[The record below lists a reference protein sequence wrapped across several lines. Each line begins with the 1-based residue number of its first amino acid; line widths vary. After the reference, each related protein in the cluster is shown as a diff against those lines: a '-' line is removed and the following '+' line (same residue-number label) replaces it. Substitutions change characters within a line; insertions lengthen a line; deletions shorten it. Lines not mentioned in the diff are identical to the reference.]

1 MRPAPRTRAVAA
13 LAALWLTIPASTAAQ
28 DRFFDANGVSIR
40 YVEKGQ
46 GEAVVLLHGIG
57 GSLQAWIASGVFDA
71 LAANYHVIAF
81 DARGHGRSG
90 KPHDPNQYGREMA
103 LDVVRLL
110 DHVKVRQAHI
120 VGYSMGAMT
129 TSQLL
134 TLHPERFVTATLAA
148 AAGRFQMTPDDDRL
162 AEQEASER
170 ERECVSRTLIDRLTP
185 IGAPKRSDS
194 DMKQLSDECFADRD
208 HDRFAIAALTRARRD
223 TIIAPERAA
232 AVTVPTLG
240 IVGTLDPLRT
250 TLEELKSMRP
260 SLRLVF
266 VERAVHSAA
275 AANGLMRTPQFL
287 ATLRAFLASRGQ
299 RTTHD

>member
-1 MRPAPRTRAVAA
+1 MNSSARANVLAA
-13 LAALWLTIPASTAAQ
+13 AVALWLALPSTAAAQ
-28 DRFFDANGVSIR
+28 DKFFDANGVSIR

-57 GSLQAWIASGVFDA
+57 GTLQAWIASGVFDG
-71 LAANYHVIAF
+71 LAANYRVIAF
-81 DARGHGRSG
+81 DARGHGKSG
-90 KPHDPNQYGREMA
+90 KPHDAKQYGREMP

-110 DHVKVRQAHI
+110 DHLEIRQAHI

-148 AAGRFQMTPDDDRL
+148 GAGRFRMTPEDERL

-185 IGAPKRSDS
+185 IGAAKRSDS
-194 DMKQLSDECFADRD
+194 EIKQLSDECFADRD
-208 HDRFAIAALTRARRD
+208 HDRFAIAALTRARQG
-223 TIIAPERAA
+223 TVIAAERAA

-240 IVGTLDPLRT
+240 IVGTLDPVRT
-250 TLEELKSMRP
+250 SLDELKSIRP
-260 SLRLVF
+260 SVRLVL
-266 VERAVHSAA
+266 VEGAVHSSAA
-275 AANGLMRTPQFL
+275 ENGLMRSPEFL
-287 ATLRAFLASRGQ
+287 STLRAFLASRGQ
-299 RTTHD
+299 RTTR